1 MIYTL
6 TFNPSIDYLIG
17 LDEDIAV
24 GGMNRSDDTRY
35 LVGGKGLNVSQILNN
50 LGVSN
55 TALGFVAGF
64 VGKQITQGLTKCGVA
79 SDFIEL
85 ENGNSRINVK
95 IHTSVDTEINAKGP
109 DIDEMAL
116 AKMCKRISCVKKD
129 DYLIISG
136 SPAGNM
142 TETDLCRIIEASG
155 TKNLICDLS
164 GKWLKEVLK
173 YEPFLIKPNH
183 MELAEAVG
191 YETNPKDGK
200 AITEAARRLIGQ
212 GARNVLVSCADI
224 GAYLVRDNGE
234 VMFEKAPKGT
244 AVNAVGAGDSLL
256 AGFVAG
262 LLGKEGRYDYA
273 LRLAVAAGSATAFST
288 DLATKEEIYKL
299 L

>member
-24 GGMNRSDDTRY
+24 GGMNRSNDTRY
-35 LVGGKGLNVSQILNN
+35 LVGGKGLNVSQVLNN

-64 VGKQITQGLTKCGVA
+64 VGKQITQGLTECGVA

-116 AKMCKRISCVKKD
+116 AKMCKRISCIKKD

-142 TETDLCRIIEASG
+142 TEADFGRIVEASG

-164 GKWLKEVLK
+164 GKWLKEVLHFR
-173 YEPFLIKPNH
+173 PFLIKPNH
-183 MELAEAVG
+183 IELSEAVG
-191 YETNPKDGK
+191 YEIDPNDERTVTG
-200 AITEAARRLIGQ
+200 AARQLIEQ

-224 GAYLVRDNGE
+224 GAYLVRENND
-234 VMFEKAPKGT
+234 VLFEKASKGT
-244 AVNAVGAGDSLL
+244 AVNTVGAGDSLL
-256 AGFVAG
+256 AGFVVG
-262 LLGKEGRYDYA
+262 LCEKECRYDYA
-273 LRLAVAAGSATAFST
+273 LRLAVAAGSATAFSP
-288 DLATKEEIYKL
+288 DLATKDEIYKL